1 MKTLKKNL
9 VNIIIF
15 SLIILLMASLV
26 FFCSQ
31 FSLIF
36 HKTQLVLDGCS
47 FDSQQL
53 DSFFGDSKIKKS
65 DMTTQYRVTIQLN
78 AKNLYDQ
85 MVNENFD
92 GEYSDYVNTAKAK
105 ENLEWIDRYQT
116 DFVNSLKNQGIS
128 SEVLSTHEVTQN
140 AVTLSMSL
148 NQIKLLQYNSQVKS
162 ITFAYQMY
170 ADSTDQIS
178 TISTGNNIYSN
189 NTAYKGDDMLVAVI
203 DDGFDADHEAFSAV
217 GNTLRFSNSELV
229 TDKFSSKTSEIFKKT
244 KIPFG
249 YDYGEGDYDLSFRSS
264 SHGTHVAG
272 ILAGNN
278 GSNFKGVLSDA
289 QLMLCK
295 VSNSRGEM
303 YNSYIVDAMEDC
315 LTMGVDVVNISLGS
329 TAGFDTYKPQ
339 NDSGNFTDIY
349 GALYKLDQDGISVVV
364 AAGNDGITSNK
375 DSYEKTNANTP
386 DNSIISSPAC
396 YAEAFTVANYNSPSN
411 KISDSSSR
419 GPSNS
424 LWIKP
429 DIAGW
434 GTSVSSAIN
443 NNNYDSMSGTSM
455 ASPNVAGVVG
465 AVTAYIKSLDNTLT
479 KKQRQERAINM
490 IMSTATVATTTN
502 GLPSSPRLQGAGVA
516 DITASTTSTAYL
528 VNKDSGRAKI
538 NLGDKLHLNNKFVLK
553 FNIVNLSDS
562 QVTYKISV
570 QTLTETLSSGL
581 MQEIAHSLDT
591 TNTYAVDSNGSLNGE
606 EITVNSNST
615 AAVEI
620 TVTLAQ
626 DAIDYLTNNFEN
638 GMYIEGFVNLSN
650 TVSQEKELSIP
661 FLGFYGDWSGLDM
674 LDKTYY
680 DTKNNKESA
689 YVKASALYATNGS
702 NNKDHVVG
710 DYQYS
715 LPYADAY
722 TIKIGEEKAAISKNE
737 FALYKLSVL
746 KLGLLRNAAKISIK
760 LYDQQD
766 SATDLLSGE
775 KGYNLVWESKCYYN
789 RMSKS
794 YVGGEYDLDILARD
808 LKEGSGYKL
817 IAELYLNYGDTTPTQ
832 TFSNNFWVDSEI
844 PSINTCNITSSD
856 ITVQL
861 QDNRYVQAVSLV
873 EQNSRYNSFD
883 LIKTLP
889 IEWSGDEQANSAK
902 QVSLSIGTDQTEA
915 LNAGR
920 LYVQVIDYAL
930 NVATYKLSS
939 DGSYELI
946 DDFETV
952 DTEILNFKQESIIL
966 EKGNTIDLYKYI
978 NYNSSVN
985 LNFTSSQVAVATV
998 GTDGLLRT
1006 VGVGTCT
1013 ITVTSASGKTAT
1025 IQITVKES
1033 SNENASMIEL
1043 RRIVDGFD
1051 IGMLTLADK
1060 EDVEKARALLNSLS
1074 TTFKSSITDLAE
1086 IERKIEQAEARIQSL
1101 IDADAKNKASKR
1113 WITVGVISGV
1123 VIVSSLIVYIW
1134 WLKRRRF

>member
-148 NQIKLLQYNSQVKS
+148 NQIKLLQDNSQVKS

-178 TISTGNNIYSN
+178 TTSTGNNIYPN
-189 NTAYKGDDMLVAVI
+189 DTVYKGDDMLVAVI
-203 DDGFDADHEAFSAV
+203 DDGFAADHEAFSTV
-217 GNTLRFSNSELV
+217 GDTLRFPNSESV
-229 TDKFSSKTSEIFKKT
+229 TAKISNKTSAIFKST

-249 YDYGEGDYDLSFRSS
+249 YDYGESDYDLSFSSS

-303 YNSYIVDAMEDC
+303 YNSYIVKAMEDC

-339 NDSGNFTDIY
+339 DARGNFTDIY
-349 GALYKLDQDGISVVV
+349 GALSKLDQDGISVVV

-396 YAEAFTVANYNSPSN
+396 YAEAFTVANYDSQST

-443 NNNYDSMSGTSM
+443 QNRYGSMSGTSM

-465 AVTAYIKSLDNTLT
+465 AVTAYIKNLDGNLS
-479 KKQRQERAINM
+479 KKERQEIAINM
-490 IMSTATVATTTN
+490 IMSTATVAITEN
-502 GLPSSPRLQGAGVA
+502 LPSSPRLQGAGVA
-516 DITASTTSTAYL
+516 NIAASTTSTAYL
-528 VNKDSGRAKI
+528 VNVESGRAKI
-538 NLGDKLHLNNKFVLK
+538 NLGDNLHSEFVLK
-553 FNIVNLSDS
+553 FNIVNLSSS
-562 QVTYKISV
+562 QVKYKISV
-570 QTLTETLSSGL
+570 QTLTETLSSSGL
-581 MQEIAHSLDT
+581 MQEIAHSLET
-591 TNTYAVDSNGSLNGE
+591 TNIYSVDSNGILNGD
-606 EITVNSNST
+606 EITVYSNST
-615 AAVEI
+615 AAVQI
-620 TVTLAQ
+620 TVTLGQ
-626 DAIDYLTNNFEN
+626 DAINYLKTNFSN
-638 GMYIEGFVNLSN
+638 GMYIEGFVNLSD
-650 TVSQEKELSIP
+650 TDSQEKKLSIP

-710 DYQYS
+710 DYQYD
-715 LPYADAY
+715 LPNAADVY

-746 KLGLLRNAAKISIK
+746 RLGLLRNAAKISIK

-766 SATDLLSGE
+766 SATDLLSGKE
-775 KGYNLVWESKCYYN
+775 GYNLVWESKCYYY
-789 RMSKS
+789 RQSKS

-817 IAELYLNYGDTTPTQ
+817 IAELYLNYEDITPTQ

-844 PSINTCNITSSD
+844 PNINTCNITSSN

-873 EQNSRYNSFD
+873 EQNSRYNSFEI
-883 LIKTLP
+883 IKTLP
-889 IEWSGDEQANSAK
+889 IEWSGNEQANSVK

-978 NYNSSVN
+978 NYNSSVK

-1025 IQITVKES
+1025 IKITVKES

-1086 IERKIEQAEARIQSL
+1086 IERKIEQAEAKIQSL
-1101 IDADAKNKASKR
+1101 IDADAKNKASKV